1 MKILTLENFK
11 AFLSKVD
18 IDFNSK
24 NAMIYGENGSGKS
37 SIYEAIKL
45 WFYTDRVFDCR
56 CNKALTSPADIQND
70 KNDILNSYN
79 HQKSPG
85 TRFDMTMNGV
95 HYSSSTS
102 PVGYNVCMIDRTDI
116 EVGDCVELIELL
128 GKVLVGIDNPSTFIT
143 NKRQDIIDF
152 INLAIST
159 EFSEPN
165 IEVDLSF
172 LSHKWFLTIK
182 DKKRQFSRSHE
193 LPVYYNEGKLH
204 IIILV
209 FLLIAAQLN
218 GKTEPNKILVLDD
231 VITSLDAANRTFLI
245 KYIHNYFEDWQK
257 IIMTHSSS
265 FFNQMDSSF
274 RKIWLENDKWK
285 SFRVQEYE
293 EESSIIEIDNL
304 YTGNK
309 LRNIY
314 RSGIRRGTLPASLP
328 NDIRKRFEYL
338 VSELSGLLSIGGIV
352 EASQILNA
360 INKQKDYY
368 FYYDVTSQS
377 IRTIF
382 DMVEEI
388 ISKIAASP
396 VCAVC
401 TLKTDLETI
410 INKYKSG
417 TELTKL
423 HTLLQS
429 LMIYQKVTMHAGSH
443 STGAITPLTSSE
455 MDRCI
460 ILIQDLERLM
470 GKLVKRD
477 MYSI

>member
-18 IDFNSK
+18 IDFDSK

-172 LSHKWFLTIK
+172 LSHKWF
-182 DKKRQFSRSHE
+182 
-193 LPVYYNEGKLH
+193 
-204 IIILV
+204 
-209 FLLIAAQLN
+209 
-218 GKTEPNKILVLDD
+218 
-231 VITSLDAANRTFLI
+231 
-245 KYIHNYFEDWQK
+245 
-257 IIMTHSSS
+257 
-265 FFNQMDSSF
+265 
-274 RKIWLENDKWK
+274 
-285 SFRVQEYE
+285 
-293 EESSIIEIDNL
+293 
-304 YTGNK
+304 
-309 LRNIY
+309 
-314 RSGIRRGTLPASLP
+314 
-328 NDIRKRFEYL
+328 
-338 VSELSGLLSIGGIV
+338 
-352 EASQILNA
+352 
-360 INKQKDYY
+360 
-368 FYYDVTSQS
+368 
-377 IRTIF
+377 
-382 DMVEEI
+382 
-388 ISKIAASP
+388 
-396 VCAVC
+396 
-401 TLKTDLETI
+401 
-410 INKYKSG
+410 
-417 TELTKL
+417 
-423 HTLLQS
+423 
-429 LMIYQKVTMHAGSH
+429 
-443 STGAITPLTSSE
+443 
-455 MDRCI
+455 
-460 ILIQDLERLM
+460 
-470 GKLVKRD
+470 
-477 MYSI
+477 